1 MVSRFSALGPK
12 PSWKI
17 ASLPLR
23 TIWGFCVSFVLWE
36 PHLRMFPLFWNEESG
51 RADLSAVARSLTLTS
66 CLQTWDPKIKV
77 TWNILRPKSHSTNTG
92 AWERRELSVT
102 PTLAYVSGEE
112 HFSWWYCCEMGRT
125 WVLPDRQQSPETQVW
140 GTAGSVGRPRCTSKQ
155 LVIFARTLSVLCP
168 LTHYHPESGTGRR
181 IYFRQKYF
189 VLLLFSHPN
198 LGQELG

>member
-17 ASLPLR
+17 VSLPLR

-77 TWNILRPKSHSTNTG
+77 TWNILRPKSHSPNTG

-102 PTLAYVSGEE
+102 PN
-112 HFSWWYCCEMGRT
+112 FSVRVRGRT
-125 WVLPDRQQSPETQVW
+125 LFLVVFLWNGENM
-140 GTAGSVGRPRCTSKQ
+140 GSAWPSAVSRDPGVGNSWECWATS
-155 LVIFARTLSVLCP
+155 LHF
-168 LTHYHPESGTGRR
+168 
-181 IYFRQKYF
+181 
-189 VLLLFSHPN
+189 
-198 LGQELG
+198 